1 MVDYVEDPIGRIVNV
16 HWADDDGG
24 HPPDEPVLQCGTYSY
39 SFLLDFISSGIV
51 SPIPTGSDG
60 DPWMVRDPSSPD
72 WQHTW
77 PLGLT
82 LTTGGILFGRGQTRV
97 QMTPASYTIST
108 SFWDLTN
115 TAGSDRTYGLLLIHS
130 AGPRDYNQFP
140 YLGIPTSPQPYEPF
154 FTFTGGSL
162 SWTYQIN
169 PGLNG
174 EIWKPTF
181 TGSGANDILW
191 DDPSRFDPAFGG
203 DALIRVVWRVG
214 DDPEGLWRD
223 ADVDAFWRGSTLG
236 PENTPAHIEWGDPP
250 VFYPGSSAYGQQIGF
265 EISSICPDLPY
276 RHEDPVSIH
285 DDGSQGNLGGG
296 G

>member
-16 HWADDDGG
+16 HWADDDGS

-39 SFLLDFISSGIV
+39 SFRLDYISSGIV

-82 LTTGGILFGRGQTRV
+82 LTTGAILFGRGQTRV

-115 TAGSDRTYGLLLIHS
+115 SAGSDRTYGLLLIHS

-154 FTFTGGSL
+154 FIFTGGSL
-162 SWTYQIN
+162 AWTYQIN

-174 EIWKPTF
+174 EIWKPTI
-181 TGSGANDILW
+181 TGWFSMYPILTAVGARPRQALSTGLAMNPCESWMWLTMLATARAY
-191 DDPSRFDPAFGG
+191 SRESRA
-203 DALIRVVWRVG
+203 ASK
-214 DDPEGLWRD
+214 
-223 ADVDAFWRGSTLG
+223 RGMEVLRTWSQ
-236 PENTPAHIEWGDPP
+236 
-250 VFYPGSSAYGQQIGF
+250 SS
-265 EISSICPDLPY
+265 P
-276 RHEDPVSIH
+276 
-285 DDGSQGNLGGG
+285 
-296 G
+296 